1 MKKQKRVK
9 AAKRR
14 RPYFKG
20 RLLMRLHN
28 SHHGTIF
35 SGVRQRKGEKE
46 KRLFRLSGRDSG
58 QPESTG
64 SAQMANTR
72 PIRRPLLTPS
82 K

>member
-9 AAKRR
+9 AVKRR

-20 RLLMRLHN
+20 RLLMRLLNWHA
-28 SHHGTIF
+28 GTIF
-35 SGVRQRKGEKE
+35 SGVRQRKGKKKDYSDYRGEIQ
-46 KRLFRLSGRDSG
+46 G

-64 SAQMANTR
+64 SAQMASAR